1 MGVGPERAIHQA
13 FLPLRDC
20 SHSHVWKFSWEYGG
34 RRPLHFHAEPEL
46 NLIADGTATFRVG
59 ESVVTANRGDLLA
72 FPPGQEHALLETSP
86 DVYLFAIGAH
96 PGFSSQVLR
105 SESDSVAFPFQIR
118 LAPSD
123 FDALR
128 ARCAMLVDRAA
139 VDPSIAELWE
149 HAHWLRHRYI
159 GRHNSMHVFTRRV
172 LALVSEHPD
181 LACERI
187 AQAARAS
194 LCEASRYFHRDVGLT
209 LVKYRARLR
218 LLRYIGLVDQG
229 NNNLMES
236 AKAAGFGSYSQCH
249 RVFQAELGCSPRQ
262 YFQVGVREQMQAA
275 YVP

>member
-1 MGVGPERAIHQA
+1 M
-13 FLPLRDC
+13 
-20 SHSHVWKFSWEYGG
+20 WKFSLEYGG

-46 NLIADGTATFRVG
+46 NLVAAGMATFRVG
-59 ESVVTANRGDLLA
+59 ESVVTANQGDLLA

-96 PGFSSQVLR
+96 PDFSSQVLR
-105 SESDSVAFPFQIR
+105 AEPDPVALPFQIR
-118 LAPSD
+118 LASTD
-123 FDALR
+123 FEALR
-128 ARCAMLVDRAA
+128 MRCAMVVDRAN

-159 GRHNSMHVFTRRV
+159 GRDNPMHVFTRRV

-187 AQAARAS
+187 AQAARAN

-209 LVKYRARLR
+209 LVKYRTRLR
-218 LLRYIGLVDQG
+218 LLRYISLVDQG
-229 NNNLMES
+229 NYNLTKS

-249 RVFQAELGCSPRQ
+249 RVFQAEFGCSPRQ
-262 YFQVGVREQMQAA
+262 YFQAGLREQMQAA